1 MATVAPISECNSTA
15 TAQYRE
21 QTSKTTACQRE
32 RPQIHQ
38 PAGEI
43 DAFSLKRPLC
53 VLRVCIYIYNYTHT
67 TMEVHLKKRYA
78 IIEKNRNF
86 NYC

>member
-53 VLRVCIYIYNYTHT
+53 VLRVLQLYTHDNGSST
-67 TMEVHLKKRYA
+67 E
-78 IIEKNRNF
+78 EKVC
-86 NYC
+86 NY